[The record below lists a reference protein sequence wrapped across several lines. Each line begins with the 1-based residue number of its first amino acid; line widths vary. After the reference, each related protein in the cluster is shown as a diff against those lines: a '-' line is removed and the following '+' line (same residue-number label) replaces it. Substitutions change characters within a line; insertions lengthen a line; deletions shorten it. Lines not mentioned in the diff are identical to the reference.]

1 MQICAAHAVAVLI
14 AKIAAKARN
23 AIAVC
28 KKVLHFAAVAW
39 RLKKASSIAR
49 AVVSKKVQ
57 KAVAQNQTRLVLNA
71 VWPKDLQFA
80 AK

>member
-1 MQICAAHAVAVLI
+1 MQICAGHAVAVLI

-28 KKVLHFAAVAW
+28 KKVLHFAAAVSH
-39 RLKKASSIAR
+39 LKKASSIVR
-49 AVVSKKVQ
+49 AVVSKKEP
-57 KAVAQNQTRLVLNA
+57 KAVAQNRTRLVLNA
-71 VWPKDLQFA
+71 VWPKALQFA